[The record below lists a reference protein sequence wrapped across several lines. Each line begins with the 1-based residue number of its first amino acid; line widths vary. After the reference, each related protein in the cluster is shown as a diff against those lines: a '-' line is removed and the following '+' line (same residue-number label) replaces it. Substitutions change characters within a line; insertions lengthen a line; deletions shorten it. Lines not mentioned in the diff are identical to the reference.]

1 MKHHGHFGFGRF
13 FSPPDDRSGH
23 HNHHDGHHGGHHGRG
38 RRGRLFDYGDLRLL
52 MLAMIA
58 EAPSHG
64 YELIKSIEEKFG
76 GAYAPSPGVVY
87 PTLAWLD
94 DMGYARVEPV
104 EGGRKRYRIT
114 PEGEAFLTANRGLL
128 DALLA
133 RGRAME
139 PGGRKDLPLQVL
151 RAMENLKLAMR
162 LRLKGRPLDEAAIN
176 AIAAALDKAAE
187 TVERS

>member
-13 FSPPDDRSGH
+13 FSPPDDRSSH

>member
-114 PEGEAFLTANRGLL
+114 PEGEAFLTANRDLL
-128 DALLA
+128 DARVGDQRA
-133 RGRAME
+133 RFVGEAGIAVE
-139 PGGRKDLPLQVL
+139 PPQESVRIQKQLHPLPS
-151 RAMENLKLAMR
+151 N
-162 LRLKGRPLDEAAIN
+162 RPRI
-176 AIAAALDKAAE
+176 
-187 TVERS
+187 SSGSGS

>member
-13 FSPPDDRSGH
+13 FSPPDDRSGQ

-162 LRLKGRPLDEAAIN
+162 LRFKGRPLDEAAIN